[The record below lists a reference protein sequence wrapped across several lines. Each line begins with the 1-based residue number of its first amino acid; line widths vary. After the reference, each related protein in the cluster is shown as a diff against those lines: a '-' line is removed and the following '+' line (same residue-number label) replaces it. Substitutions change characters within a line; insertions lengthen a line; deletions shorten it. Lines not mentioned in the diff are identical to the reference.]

1 MCRKGPKKIA
11 QKLVDD
17 KHPKEKES
25 LARLEENLTKR
36 DVKKPHFQFDTTT
49 KSGQKV
55 KTVGAVSLSG
65 SGALTAIA
73 NKEEFSDMIPDMT
86 NLFEGVW
93 KDEEVLI
100 GSNDNENSVKVLKQM
115 YPSLFSKPNPTK
127 KNENDGYIS
136 VSDAAELMRESLNMC
151 TILLR
156 SSRTGLDITSF
167 TKWAETY
174 YQVSM
179 LLFGKD
185 KRTYALQAED
195 ATLSTT
201 N

>member
-1 MCRKGPKKIA
+1 MPLFLGSDDTFLPTTVNPKSGYRSQVPVPFRTDLPATSLVSYDDIRCVCPDVTHMITRCVENDLKKIA

-55 KTVGAVSLSG
+55 KTVGAVSLSC

-73 NKEEFSDMIPDMT
+73 NKDEFSDMIPDMT

-93 KDEEVLI
+93 KEEEEFLF
-100 GSNDNENSVKVLKQM
+100 QM
-115 YPSLFSKPNPTK
+115 QL
-127 KNENDGYIS
+127 
-136 VSDAAELMRESLNMC
+136 
-151 TILLR
+151 
-156 SSRTGLDITSF
+156 SS
-167 TKWAETY
+167 
-174 YQVSM
+174 
-179 LLFGKD
+179 
-185 KRTYALQAED
+185 
-195 ATLSTT
+195 
-201 N
+201 

>member
-1 MCRKGPKKIA
+1 M
-11 QKLVDD
+11 
-17 KHPKEKES
+17 
-25 LARLEENLTKR
+25 
-36 DVKKPHFQFDTTT
+36 
-49 KSGQKV
+49 

-65 SGALTAIA
+65 SKALTAIA

-127 KNENDGYIS
+127 KNENYGYMSI
-136 VSDAAELMRESLNMC
+136 SDAAELMRESLIKC

-156 SSRTGLDITSF
+156 SSQTGLDTTSF
-167 TKWAETY
+167 SKWAETY
-174 YQVSM
+174 
-179 LLFGKD
+179 
-185 KRTYALQAED
+185 
-195 ATLSTT
+195 
-201 N
+201 

>member
-1 MCRKGPKKIA
+1 MRC
-11 QKLVDD
+11 
-17 KHPKEKES
+17 
-25 LARLEENLTKR
+25 
-36 DVKKPHFQFDTTT
+36 HF
-49 KSGQKV
+49 
-55 KTVGAVSLSG
+55 L
-65 SGALTAIA
+65 GALTAIA

-93 KDEEVLI
+93 KYDEVI
-100 GSNDNENSVKVLKQM
+100 MGSNDMENSFKVLKQM
-115 YPSLFSKPNPTK
+115 YPSLFWKPNPTK
-127 KNENDGYIS
+127 KSENYGYIS
-136 VSDAAELMRESLNMC
+136 ISDAAELMRESPNMC

-156 SSRTGLDITSF
+156 SSSRTGLDITSF
-167 TKWAETY
+167 SKWAETY

-179 LLFGKD
+179 LLFWQR

>member
-1 MCRKGPKKIA
+1 M
-11 QKLVDD
+11 
-17 KHPKEKES
+17 
-25 LARLEENLTKR
+25 EEYLTKR

-127 KNENDGYIS
+127 MNENYGYIS
-136 VSDAAELMRESLNMC
+136 VSDAAELMRESLASTC
-151 TILLR
+151 APYFCAVHGPVLTL
-156 SSRTGLDITSF
+156 
-167 TKWAETY
+167 
-174 YQVSM
+174 QVSPSGQRRIAKSQCYF
-179 LLFGKD
+179 LAKVKD
-185 KRTYALQAED
+185 LRLT
-195 ATLSTT
+195 S
-201 N
+201 

>member
-1 MCRKGPKKIA
+1 
-11 QKLVDD
+11 
-17 KHPKEKES
+17 
-25 LARLEENLTKR
+25 
-36 DVKKPHFQFDTTT
+36 
-49 KSGQKV
+49 
-55 KTVGAVSLSG
+55 
-65 SGALTAIA
+65 
-73 NKEEFSDMIPDMT
+73 MIPDMT
-86 NLFEGVW
+86 KLFEGVW
-93 KDEEVLI
+93 KEEEILI

-127 KNENDGYIS
+127 NNENYGYIS
-136 VSDAAELMRESLNMC
+136 ISDAAELMRESLNMC

-185 KRTYALQAED
+185 KGLTPYKLKMLLYPQLIESGHIITPWNHMCECLEKSNHNANKAFQSKTMRGGGKQ
-195 ATLSTT
+195 STQDPLFSSF
-201 N
+201 NFPC